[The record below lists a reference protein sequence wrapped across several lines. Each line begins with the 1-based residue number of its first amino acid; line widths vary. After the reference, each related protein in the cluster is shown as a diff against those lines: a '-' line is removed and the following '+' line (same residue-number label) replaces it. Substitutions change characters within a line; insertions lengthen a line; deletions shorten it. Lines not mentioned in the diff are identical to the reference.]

1 MPCDDEWVEVE
12 GELVTTTDL
21 AILIETDYDLTAWI
35 PKSQIEKLD
44 SYNGKGRG
52 TWLKLSIPEWLA
64 REKDLDY
71 VYQEDENTTQ
81 L

>member
-1 MPCDDEWVEVE
+1 MPNEDEWVEVE
-12 GELVTTTDL
+12 GELVTSTDK

-44 SYNGKGRG
+44 SYHGKVRG
-52 TWLKLSIPEWLA
+52 DWLKLSIPEWLA

-71 VYQEDENTTQ
+71 AYQESETSGCP
-81 L
+81 